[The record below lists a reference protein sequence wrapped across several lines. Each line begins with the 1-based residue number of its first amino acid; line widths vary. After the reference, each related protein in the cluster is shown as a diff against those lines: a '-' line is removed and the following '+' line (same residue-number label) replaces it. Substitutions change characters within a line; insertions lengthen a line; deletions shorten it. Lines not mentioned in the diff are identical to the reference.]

1 MHEVSHTSWL
11 AEVKRRPRDA
21 LGILQRD
28 ADSQGKFKRGRG
40 RRIGDGGR
48 EAVEGVE
55 TIEQENGDK
64 AAVASRTG
72 VERIRERVILSQ

>member
-1 MHEVSHTSWL
+1 M
-11 AEVKRRPRDA
+11 KRRSRDA
-21 LGILQRD
+21 LGIVQRD
-28 ADSQGKFKRGRG
+28 ADSQGKSKRGRG
-40 RRIGDGGR
+40 RRIGDSGR